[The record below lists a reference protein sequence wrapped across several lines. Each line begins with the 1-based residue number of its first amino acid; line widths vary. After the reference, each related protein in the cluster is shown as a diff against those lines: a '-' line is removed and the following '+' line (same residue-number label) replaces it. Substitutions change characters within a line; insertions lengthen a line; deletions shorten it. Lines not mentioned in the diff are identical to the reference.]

1 MIMGDNNNIMSK
13 YIILFFNCKLILACV
28 CEEVLS
34 LSCALAS
41 LQDAMLV
48 SYVRTS

>member
-13 YIILFFNCKLILACV
+13 YIILFCSCKLILACV
-28 CEEVLS
+28 CKEVLS
-34 LSCALAS
+34 SSCALAS

-48 SYVRTS
+48 SQDKLS